1 MRVGKESPR
10 RHPPDALLHAFVAGE
25 LDPAHRA
32 AITSHLDV
40 CPECRASRT
49 RIEGLKSLIA
59 ESQPAGF
66 DELKWRRISQ
76 GVMARLE
83 TEALSSHHA
92 VGSGSRAQWTIAAL
106 AAAAAVALLVW
117 FAPRPQKTKIA
128 QQELAEP
135 QLSSPMITSG
145 DTTFDL
151 QLPQGLSLHL
161 SEGARLI
168 ARSTVPS
175 DIDLELQLGQLD
187 LRALAPLDPKAP
199 IKVRTPDFIAV
210 ARSMDFSI
218 GYQAAESFVA
228 VREGEVELEP
238 GDTVVKKGET
248 HTIRHKDSTA
258 QLEEQPREKIA
269 SVKKKAPATQDR
281 ESWDAA
287 GRSRL
292 DVEAE
297 PERVEE
303 ARPGHRAVEAPHKI
317 SSEGQTSVSMIAP
330 PADVWA
336 EKWRQAD
343 AAYTARSYDRAIS
356 IANDIVEHAG
366 MRGEVSM
373 AREMLCDLYIQ
384 TNKPKQAVDACNAL
398 LASSTQEESRAVHYK
413 LATIHRKELSDCR
426 TAIVHYTNAM
436 VFGRASPFDDD
447 ALIWRARCSI
457 EIGDLGSARS
467 DIAALERRAAGL
479 ARPDELDDLKKRL
492 QHAVR

>member
-1 MRVGKESPR
+1 MGKESPR

-32 AITSHLDV
+32 AITSHLEV
-40 CPECRASRT
+40 CPECRASRA

-59 ESQPAGF
+59 DSQPAGF

-76 GVMARLE
+76 GVMAQLE

-92 VGSGSRAQWTIAAL
+92 IGSGSRAQWTIAAL

-117 FAPRPQKTKIA
+117 FAPRPQKTKLA
-128 QQELAEP
+128 QAEIAEP
-135 QLSSPMITSG
+135 QLSSPTITSG
-145 DTTFDL
+145 DTPFDL
-151 QLPQGLSLHL
+151 QLPQGLQLHL

-168 ARSTVPS
+168 ARSTAPS

-187 LRALAPLDPKAP
+187 LRALTPLDPKAP

-218 GYQAAESFVA
+218 GYQASESFVS
-228 VREGEVELEP
+228 VRDGEVELEP

-248 HTIRHKDSTA
+248 HTIRHKESTA
-258 QLEEQPREKIA
+258 RLEEQPREKIA
-269 SVKKKAPATQDR
+269 AVKKKAAAPAP
-281 ESWDAA
+281 
-287 GRSRL
+287 
-292 DVEAE
+292 VEEIEA
-297 PERVEE
+297 VEE
-303 ARPGHRAVEAPHKI
+303 APRAVEAPSQKI
-317 SSEGQTSVSMIAP
+317 SSEGQTSVRMIAP
-330 PADVWA
+330 PADVWV

-343 AAYTARSYDRAIS
+343 AAYSARDYDQAIA
-356 IANDIVEHAG
+356 IANDIVAHAG
-366 MRGEVSM
+366 MRGEVAR

-384 TNKPKQAVDACNAL
+384 TNKPVRAVEACNAL
-398 LASSTQEESRAVHYK
+398 LAGSTQEESRAVHYK
-413 LATIHRKELSDCR
+413 LATIHRKELKDCR

-457 EIGDLGSARS
+457 ETGDLTSARS
-467 DIAALERRAAGL
+467 DVAALERRAAGL
-479 ARPDELDDLKKRL
+479 ARPDELADLKKRL
-492 QHAVR
+492 QQATR